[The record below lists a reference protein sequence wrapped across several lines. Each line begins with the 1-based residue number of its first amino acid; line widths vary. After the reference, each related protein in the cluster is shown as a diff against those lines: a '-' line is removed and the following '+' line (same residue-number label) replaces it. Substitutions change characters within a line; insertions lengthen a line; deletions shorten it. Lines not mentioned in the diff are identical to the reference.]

1 MKYKHTIYALLY
13 LAALAVVSYAF
24 PACTRE
30 EMSGRLEI
38 FYTGVT
44 DIAPSQEVIIDAPT
58 YRGETPGNFEI
69 TGITLNGEPFSTES
83 IRINDTATGEIL
95 VTETENLPV
104 GTYLVSIACTSG
116 GRRYEFP
123 DIIQV
128 EMLMPVPDGIS
139 VEPAEVTVNLAD
151 LNIDSPTAKVVVDE
165 RKSIRV
171 KRYSL
176 IQENSWFEVSGDG
189 VISVNPEYEDE
200 ILAGDYRLD
209 LKIETDLG
217 KALFEDAVLF
227 HIVSAP
233 KSITYHGSGMM
244 IESGE
249 EHVFEVSM
257 MNGSA
262 EALEYTLVSVTPA
275 LENAGDIVLDPHSG
289 AVTVARGNSLVREEE
304 YAVTV
309 KASNVY
315 GETVFESALTF
326 TAVGHVAEITEFSY
340 RSQNIPQFESYTFGV
355 DRMDGS
361 YVQYSL
367 KNVPET
373 LSGLLSIDADSG
385 EITLSDNNL
394 SPGVYYV
401 TVTAENIKGSMD
413 ASFRL
418 AIVKHPYHFD
428 DVRYSSG
435 QNAEYSLLPD
445 VNAFSYTKLA
455 VMQADVL
462 TPEIIGLDTDDEVE
476 ITYEYS
482 LKTTLPFNSGS
493 PQMNGRGVI
502 TFDSV
507 ANYNSG
513 YGCSVIFV
521 KVTVS
526 GTEGQYSKTVP
537 VFIRLLQRKKMNN
550 GEYVTVDYAPFV
562 VKMNPAT
569 GGRSAAPTITKD
581 EAAVTD
587 YTGFLMNFRRN
598 FNFYSFDEEYMDGG
612 SAVTN
617 SFTNLLWTQYG
628 RSASGDNDNALV
640 SYYNTTLHRAKTDI
654 ELESNLLY
662 IDGRTMEIVVNPG
675 MWYDEKYGNYANGV
689 FMASLVAD
697 PDGVIENINDDGSG
711 GALAGN
717 LMHPV
722 VIWFSEEF

>member
-233 KSITYHGSGMM
+233 RSITYHGSGMM

-249 EHVFEVSM
+249 EYVFEVSM

-315 GETVFESALTF
+315 GETVFEPALTF
-326 TAVGHVAEITEFSY
+326 TAVGQVAEITEFSY

-385 EITLSDNNL
+385 EITLSDNSL

-462 TPEIIGLDTDDEVE
+462 YESTS
-476 ITYEYS
+476 ITYTPDYFDRLSKEFPGDFEGADETMRS
-482 LKTTLPFNSGS
+482 FDPANPPAEMRFILRSFSPERAALPGAAPYFHAKALEALSALLMRS
-493 PQMNGRGVI
+493 KPAETKAQQEDRALVERAEALI
-502 TFDSV
+502 STHLAEPLTV
-507 ANYNSG
+507 AS
-513 YGCSVIFV
+513 IAA
-521 KVTVS
+521 
-526 GTEGQYSKTVP
+526 E
-537 VFIRLLQRKKMNN
+537 L
-550 GEYVTVDYAPFV
+550 YV
-562 VKMNPAT
+562 
-569 GGRSAAPTITKD
+569 GRSKLC
-581 EAAVTD
+581 EA
-587 YTGFLMNFRRN
+587 FRRVRGKGVA
-598 FNFYSFDEEYMDGG
+598 E
-612 SAVTN
+612 
-617 SFTNLLWTQYG
+617 LLRQE
-628 RSASGDNDNALV
+628 RMNAALRLIASGD
-640 SYYNTTLHRAKTDI
+640 TDI
-654 ELESNLLY
+654 VSSVRL
-662 IDGRTMEIVVNPG
+662 
-675 MWYDEKYGNYANGV
+675 
-689 FMASLVAD
+689 
-697 PDGVIENINDDGSG
+697 
-711 GALAGN
+711 
-717 LMHPV
+717 
-722 VIWFSEEF
+722 